1 MSVEFRKDSF
11 AAAQARA
18 GYSGMEAAVSNDS
31 LDRRDGPQ
39 AACYSGKGPLLD
51 GKGSEPGVNEVLDI
65 GGAEISCDPGATQQ
79 VRDQA
84 LGLLANAIATQ
95 GPRAL
100 ENPRSSTIFHEAGH
114 AVVHAHF
121 GNAVVRC
128 KVWQIKRGDERGQ
141 WTGETVAGQD
151 WKSDEATSAQQDFR
165 RACCLIA
172 GMIAE
177 LHFDHD
183 NFRQA
188 SSIDERL
195 LANRLA
201 ANAALKTGRDQ
212 RSVMMQVVRATN
224 DILERNE
231 DLVRKVAEGLERQGV
246 LRKAFLTP
254 LLAGVCA
261 TPSEH
266 ELN

>member
-1 MSVEFRKDSF
+1 M
-11 AAAQARA
+11 
-18 GYSGMEAAVSNDS
+18 
-31 LDRRDGPQ
+31 
-39 AACYSGKGPLLD
+39 
-51 GKGSEPGVNEVLDI
+51 DI
-65 GGAEISCDPGATQQ
+65 GGAQISADPAATQH

-84 LGLLANAIATQ
+84 LTLLTNAIAAQ

-121 GNAVVRC
+121 GDAVVRC
-128 KVWQIKRGDERGQ
+128 KVWQIKRGDEQGQ

-151 WKSDEATSAQQDFR
+151 WKSDEATSAKQDFR

-172 GMIAE
+172 GQIAE
-177 LHFDHD
+177 LLFDHV

-188 SSIDERL
+188 SSVDEVVI
-195 LANRLA
+195 ANSLA

-212 RSVMMQVVRATN
+212 RSVMMQVVRATK

-246 LRKAFLTP
+246 LRKPFLTP

-261 TPSEH
+261 TPSKH
-266 ELN
+266 EMN